1 MTVDM
6 LAAAFIWPE
15 EMLIGR
21 THIGNDVEQQ
31 LSSDARAPEDDAL
44 PAPDATPFWAALVR
58 RFRAEA
64 PASRVATR

>member
-21 THIGNDVEQQ
+21 THIG
-31 LSSDARAPEDDAL
+31 DDL
-44 PAPDATPFWAALVR
+44 DPDAQDDTDRDTASEPETQPFWAALVR
-58 RFRAEA
+58 RFRAE
-64 PASRVATR
+64 RVSPDTRAR